1 MSGPTWVYLPW
12 QSSESDENTYT
23 LSWEKVGLDCP
34 GGVRGGLTI
43 VDRRLGGY
51 NITGLDEDTM
61 YVVGVAS
68 SEGSS
73 VTLTA
78 STLET
83 GEREY
88 STQESNSETP
98 LIVTLIREKKE
109 IFCEVSSL
117 LEWYFWWEAR
127 MSLWVGKDVCLSSV
141 DPSCKVS
148 RKYNT
153 FSFLLAVSAH
163 FLSSSDPLRSP
174 DFIS

>member
-23 LSWEKVGLDCP
+23 LSWVKVGSDCP
-34 GGVRGGLTI
+34 GGVRGELTI

-109 IFCEVSSL
+109 TFCEVSSL

-127 MSLWVGKDVCLSSV
+127 MSLRVSVVHECPCNGVTNTIIIQLPLLLPLLSMCL
-141 DPSCKVS
+141 
-148 RKYNT
+148 
-153 FSFLLAVSAH
+153 L
-163 FLSSSDPLRSP
+163 
-174 DFIS
+174 